1 MKNLKMNFM
10 KNMKIKIKIKIQ
22 SINDIITN
30 SSSEV
35 ICRIDSNDNE
45 IKKSIYELLSG
56 LLPGDDSEM
65 DATVSIWDD
74 KIVVDIPTDQWSSIS
89 FYRAGIEAILNE
101 KFGKE
106 NYIIEYEE
114 D

>member
-1 MKNLKMNFM
+1 M
-10 KNMKIKIKIKIQ
+10 KIKIKIQ

-35 ICRIDSNDNE
+35 ICRIDSNNEE
-45 IKKSIYELLSG
+45 IKKSIYKLLSD
-56 LLPGDDSEM
+56 LLPGDDSEV
-65 DATVSIWDD
+65 DPTVNIWDD
-74 KIVVDIPTDQWSSIS
+74 KIVIDVPVDQWNNIS

-106 NYIIEYEE
+106 NYTIDYEE

>member
-1 MKNLKMNFM
+1 M
-10 KNMKIKIKIKIQ
+10 KIKIKIQ
-22 SINDIITN
+22 SISDIITN

-35 ICRIDSNDNE
+35 ICKIDSNNEE
-45 IKKSIYELLSG
+45 IKKSIYELLSD
-56 LLPGDDSEM
+56 LLPGDDSEV
-65 DATVSIWDD
+65 DPTVNIWDD
-74 KIVVDIPTDQWSSIS
+74 KIVIDVPVDQWNNIS

-106 NYIIEYEE
+106 NYTIDYEE

>member
-1 MKNLKMNFM
+1 M
-10 KNMKIKIKIKIQ
+10 KIKIKIQ
-22 SINDIITN
+22 SVSDVITN

-35 ICRIDSNDNE
+35 ICKIDSNDEE
-45 IKKSIYELLSG
+45 IKKSIYELLSD

-65 DATVSIWDD
+65 EPTINIWDD
-74 KIVVDIPTDQWSSIS
+74 KIVVDIPIDQWNNTA
-89 FYRAGIEAILNE
+89 FFRAGIEAILNE

-106 NYIIEYEE
+106 NYTIDYEE

>member
-1 MKNLKMNFM
+1 M
-10 KNMKIKIKIKIQ
+10 KIKIKIQ
-22 SINDIITN
+22 SVSDVITN

-35 ICRIDSNDNE
+35 ICRIDSNNEE
-45 IKKSIYELLSG
+45 IKKSIYELLSD

-65 DATVSIWDD
+65 DPTVSIWDD
-74 KIVVDIPTDQWSSIS
+74 KIVIDVPVDQWNNIS
-89 FYRAGIEAILNE
+89 FYQAGIEAILNE

-106 NYIIEYEE
+106 NYTIEYEE

>member
-1 MKNLKMNFM
+1 MNFI
-10 KNMKIKIKIKIQ
+10 KNMKIKIKIQ

-35 ICRIDSNDNE
+35 ICRIDSNNEE
-45 IKKSIYELLSG
+45 IKKSIYELLSD
-56 LLPGDDSEM
+56 LLPGDDSEI
-65 DATVSIWDD
+65 DPTVGIWDD
-74 KIVVDIPTDQWSSIS
+74 KIVIDVPVDQWNNIS
-89 FYRAGIEAILNE
+89 FYRVGIEAILNE

-106 NYIIEYEE
+106 NYTIEYEE

>member
-1 MKNLKMNFM
+1 M
-10 KNMKIKIKIKIQ
+10 KNMKIKIKIQ

-35 ICRIDSNDNE
+35 ICRIDSNDDK
-45 IKKSIYELLSG
+45 IKESIYELLSG
-56 LLPGDDSEM
+56 LLPGDDSER

-74 KIVVDIPTDQWSSIS
+74 KIVIDVPIDQWSSIA
-89 FYRAGIEAILNE
+89 FYRAGIDAILSE